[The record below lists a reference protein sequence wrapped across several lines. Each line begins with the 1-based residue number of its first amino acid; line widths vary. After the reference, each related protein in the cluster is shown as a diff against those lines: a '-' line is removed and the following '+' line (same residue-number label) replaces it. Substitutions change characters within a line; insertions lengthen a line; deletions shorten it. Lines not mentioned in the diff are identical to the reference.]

1 MIRTLLLGLMILFM
15 TTEIEAQSKKELK
28 ADVDRLN
35 AELSQKDEE
44 LRAAKNSEKIS
55 VANAAEYEAQ
65 VKELQAANA
74 TLLENLKKW
83 TESSQQRSETIGQ
96 TLQSLREKER
106 VLKLFQDEFSK
117 NDSIAYLL
125 IADFK
130 GSLGENALIGIK
142 EGQVA
147 VELSTPGI
155 FGNNQSAAA
164 ISESGKS
171 FLGKIAAAVKKYPD
185 MDVTVLT
192 MVGTADQSATPQQ
205 RALAIKGSLG
215 DTASGTA
222 DRVGVAF
229 KQAGSTSYE
238 VRFHP
243 NYHKFYALVKETLK
257 ISR

>member
-1 MIRTLLLGLMILFM
+1 MIRLLLLSLMILFM
-15 TTEIEAQSKKELK
+15 TTEIRAQNKKELQ
-28 ADVDRLN
+28 AEVNRLN
-35 AELSQKDEE
+35 SELSQKDEE
-44 LRAAKNSEKIS
+44 LRVARNNERIS
-55 VANAAEYEAQ
+55 VANAAEFEAQ
-65 VKELQAANA
+65 VKELQDANA

-96 TLQSLREKER
+96 TLESLREKER
-106 VLKLFQDEFSK
+106 VLKLFEDEFSK

-130 GSLGENALIGIK
+130 GSLGEDALVGIK

-155 FGNNQSAAA
+155 FGNNQSAAT
-164 ISESGKS
+164 ISEGGRS

-192 MVGTADQSATPQQ
+192 MVGSADQSGIPQQ

-215 DTASGTA
+215 DAASGTA
-222 DRVGVAF
+222 DRVGVSF
-229 KQAGSTSYE
+229 KQAGSTAYE

-257 ISR
+257 NSR